1 MTQEEITT
9 IVEQVLQALLTNG
22 KTIAQLTAVQE
33 VGDSDCFE
41 ISGGKKVSF
50 STLAGLIINEV
61 GNLTNYTVVD
71 YDGRDEVVT
80 FTYARSS
87 GVITIKQSGR
97 AEKTVTIPAATTSR
111 PGLMSTTDKTNL
123 TSAVNKILS
132 SFSKSTTASN
142 VKVTATFAD
151 ESTLDFTLSA
161 ASTTSAGLMSAADKA
176 NLNTA
181 KNTATNLNNKLG
193 AANGIATLDSNGKL
207 NSEQLPTNVVTDM
220 DALAKTD
227 KDSSER
233 LKASQAPRNLL
244 YNIVSDAN
252 LNGLVKGDV
261 YFYEGCLFEFEY
273 INQHGSRIAVDLGV
287 PEENIIY
294 CHKSTGMLYKWDSTN
309 EVFVR
314 FGLALDAT
322 GHMSS
327 SQAAPQ
333 VMKSMGTTLD
343 NAGNSGM
350 TQFMYEPNIG
360 DIYFAPASGTIVY
373 KQSDNNTIS
382 LGAPSKLLI
391 YCNAQTN
398 RLYRWSGTAMVEVGN
413 N

>member
-22 KTIAQLTAVQE
+22 KTIAQLTAVQN
-33 VGDSDCFE
+33 VSDSDCFE

-50 STLAGLIINEV
+50 QTLAGLLINQISNIE
-61 GNLTNYTVVD
+61 NFNVVD

-80 FTYARSS
+80 FSYAKST

-97 AEKTVTIPAATTSR
+97 TEKTITISTATTSR
-111 PGLMSTTDKTNL
+111 PGLMSATDKTNL

-132 SFSKSTTASN
+132 ALSVVPNASN
-142 VKVTATFAD
+142 MSLTATFAD
-151 ESTLDFTLSA
+151 NTTVSVTIPVA
-161 ASTTSAGLMSAADKA
+161 TTSVAGLMSAADKS

-207 NSEQLPTNVVTDM
+207 NSNQLPTNVVTDM
-220 DALAKTD
+220 DALMKAD
-227 KDSSER
+227 KDESEK
-233 LKASQAPRNLL
+233 LKASQAPRNIL
-244 YNIVSDAN
+244 YNVVNNAD
-252 LNGLVKGDV
+252 LNGLVRGDI
-261 YFYEGCLFEFEY
+261 YFQEGHLFEFEY
-273 INQHGSRIAVDLGV
+273 INQHGSRIAVDLGA
-287 PEENIIY
+287 PEKNIIY
-294 CHKSTGMLYKWDSTN
+294 SHRSTGLLYKWDSTN
-309 EVFVR
+309 GVFLP
-314 FGLALDAT
+314 F
-322 GHMSS
+322 
-327 SQAAPQ
+327 APQ
-333 VMKSMGTTLD
+333 VMKSMGSTLD
-343 NAGNSGM
+343 NVGNNGM
-350 TQFMYEPNIG
+350 TQVMYEPNIG

-398 RLYRWSGTAMVEVGN
+398 RMYRWSGTAMVEIGN

>member
-80 FTYARSS
+80 FSYAKST

-97 AEKTVTIPAATTSR
+97 TEKTVTIPAATTTR

-132 SFSKSTTASN
+132 SFSKSSTASN
-142 VKVTATFAD
+142 VKVTAKFAD

-161 ASTTSAGLMSAADKA
+161 ASTTSAGLMSAADKS

-207 NSEQLPTNVVTDM
+207 NSNQLPTNVVTDM
-220 DALAKTD
+220 DALAKAD
-227 KDSSER
+227 KDDSER
-233 LKASQAPRNLL
+233 LKASQAPRNIL
-244 YNIVSDAN
+244 YNVVNNAD
-252 LNGLVKGDV
+252 LNGLVGGDI
-261 YFYEGCLFEFEY
+261 YFQEGHLFEFEY
-273 INQHGSRIAVDLGV
+273 INNHGSRIAVDLGE
-287 PEENIIY
+287 PEKDIIY
-294 CHKSTGMLYKWDSTN
+294 SHRSTGFLYKWDSTN
-309 EVFVR
+309 GVF
-314 FGLALDAT
+314 LPL
-322 GHMSS
+322 
-327 SQAAPQ
+327 APQ

-343 NAGNSGM
+343 NVGSDGM

-373 KQSDNNTIS
+373 KKSDNNTIT
-382 LGAPSKLLI
+382 LGSPSKLLI

-413 N
+413 S

>member
-22 KTIAQLTAVQE
+22 KTIAQLTAVQS
-33 VGDSDCFE
+33 VSDSDCFE

-50 STLAGLIINEV
+50 QTLAGLLINQISNIE
-61 GNLTNYTVVD
+61 NFNVVD

-80 FTYARSS
+80 FSYAKST

-97 AEKTVTIPAATTSR
+97 TEKTITISTATTSR
-111 PGLMSTTDKTNL
+111 PGLMSATDKTNL

-132 SFSKSTTASN
+132 ALSVVPNASN
-142 VKVTATFAD
+142 MSLTATFAD
-151 ESTLDFTLSA
+151 NTTVSVTIPVA
-161 ASTTSAGLMSAADKA
+161 TTSVAGLMSAADKS

-207 NSEQLPTNVVTDM
+207 NSNQLPTNVVTDM
-220 DALAKTD
+220 DALMKAD
-227 KDSSER
+227 KDESEK
-233 LKASQAPRNLL
+233 LKASQAPRNIL
-244 YNIVSDAN
+244 YNVVNNAD
-252 LNGLVKGDV
+252 LNGLVRGDI
-261 YFYEGCLFEFEY
+261 YFQEGHLFEFEY
-273 INQHGSRIAVDLGV
+273 INQHGSRIAVDLGA
-287 PEENIIY
+287 PEKNIIY
-294 CHKSTGMLYKWDSTN
+294 SHSSTGLLYKWDSTN
-309 EVFVR
+309 GVF
-314 FGLALDAT
+314 LSL
-322 GHMSS
+322 
-327 SQAAPQ
+327 APQ
-333 VMKSMGTTLD
+333 VMKSMGSTLD
-343 NAGNSGM
+343 NVGNNGM
-350 TQFMYEPNIG
+350 TQVMYEPNIG

-398 RLYRWSGTAMVEVGN
+398 RMYRWSGTAMVEIGN

>member
-22 KTIAQLTAVQE
+22 KTIAQLTAVQN
-33 VGDSDCFE
+33 VSDSDCFE

-50 STLAGLIINEV
+50 QTLAGLLINEIS
-61 GNLTNYTVVD
+61 NIENFNVVD

-80 FTYARSS
+80 FTYTRSS

-97 AEKTVTIPAATTSR
+97 DAKTITIPAATTSR
-111 PGLMSTTDKTNL
+111 PGLMSATDKTNL

-132 SFSKSTTASN
+132 ALSVVPNASN
-142 VKVTATFAD
+142 MSLTATFAD
-151 ESTLDFTLSA
+151 DTTVSVTLPVA
-161 ASTTSAGLMSAADKA
+161 TTSVAGLMSATDKA

-193 AANGIATLDSNGKL
+193 AAGGIATLDSNGKL
-207 NSEQLPTNVVTDM
+207 NSDQLPENVVTD
-220 DALAKTD
+220 LAAMSKAD
-227 KDSSER
+227 KDESDK
-233 LKASQAPRNLL
+233 LKISQTPRNML
-244 YNIVSDAN
+244 YNVDSEVN
-252 LNGLVKGDV
+252 LNGLVRGDV
-261 YFYEGCLFEFEY
+261 FFYEGLLFEFQY
-273 INQHGSRIAVDLGV
+273 INQYGSRFSYQLGA
-287 PEENIIY
+287 PEEDIIY

-309 EVFVR
+309 EAFVR

-333 VMKSMGTTLD
+333 VMKSMGSTLD
-343 NAGNSGM
+343 NAGNNGM
-350 TQFMYEPNIG
+350 TQVMYEPNIG

-373 KQSDNNTIS
+373 KQSDTNTIS

-398 RLYRWSGTAMVEVGN
+398 KLYRWNGTAMVELG
-413 N
+413 

>member
-22 KTIAQLTAVQE
+22 KTIAQLTAVQN
-33 VGDSDCFE
+33 VSDSDCFE

-50 STLAGLIINEV
+50 QTLAGLLINQISNIE
-61 GNLTNYTVVD
+61 NFNVVD

-80 FTYARSS
+80 FSYAKST

-97 AEKTVTIPAATTSR
+97 TEKTVTIPAATTTR

-132 SFSKSTTASN
+132 SFSKSSTASN

-161 ASTTSAGLMSAADKA
+161 ASTTSAGLMSAADKS

-220 DALAKTD
+220 DALAKAD
-227 KDSSER
+227 KDDSER
-233 LKASQAPRNLL
+233 LKASQAPRNIL
-244 YNIVSDAN
+244 YNVVNNAD
-252 LNGLVKGDV
+252 LNGLVRGDI
-261 YFYEGCLFEFEY
+261 YFQEGHLFEFEY
-273 INQHGSRIAVDLGV
+273 INNHGSRISVDLGV
-287 PEENIIY
+287 PEKDIIY
-294 CHKSTGMLYKWDSTN
+294 SHRSTGLLYKWDSTN
-309 EVFVR
+309 GVF
-314 FGLALDAT
+314 LPL
-322 GHMSS
+322 
-327 SQAAPQ
+327 APQ

-343 NAGNSGM
+343 NVGNSGM

-373 KQSDNNTIS
+373 KQSDNNTITI
-382 LGAPSKLLI
+382 GAPSKLLI

>member
-80 FTYARSS
+80 FSYAKST

-97 AEKTVTIPAATTSR
+97 TEKTVTIPAATTTR

-132 SFSKSTTASN
+132 SFSKSSTASN
-142 VKVTATFAD
+142 VKVTAKFAD

-161 ASTTSAGLMSAADKA
+161 ASTTSAGLMSAADKS

-207 NSEQLPTNVVTDM
+207 NSDQLPTNVVTDM
-220 DALAKTD
+220 DALAKAD
-227 KDSSER
+227 KDDSER

-343 NAGNSGM
+343 NVGNSGM

-373 KQSDNNTIS
+373 KQSDNNTITI
-382 LGAPSKLLI
+382 GAPSKLLI

>member
-132 SFSKSTTASN
+132 ALSVVPNASN
-142 VKVTATFAD
+142 MSLTATFAD
-151 ESTLDFTLSA
+151 NTTVSVTIPVA
-161 ASTTSAGLMSAADKA
+161 TTSVAGLMSAADKS

-207 NSEQLPTNVVTDM
+207 NSDQLPANVVTDM

-343 NAGNSGM
+343 NVGNSGM

-373 KQSDNNTIS
+373 KQSDNNTITI
-382 LGAPSKLLI
+382 GAPSKLLI

>member
-22 KTIAQLTAVQE
+22 KTIAQLTAVQN
-33 VGDSDCFE
+33 VSDSDCFE

-50 STLAGLIINEV
+50 QTLAGLLINQISNIE
-61 GNLTNYTVVD
+61 N

-80 FTYARSS
+80 FSYAKST

-97 AEKTVTIPAATTSR
+97 AEKTITISTATTSR
-111 PGLMSTTDKTNL
+111 PGLMSATDKTNL

-132 SFSKSTTASN
+132 ALSVVPNASN
-142 VKVTATFAD
+142 MSLTATFAD
-151 ESTLDFTLSA
+151 NTTVSVTIPVA
-161 ASTTSAGLMSAADKA
+161 TTSVAGLMSAADKSD
-176 NLNTA
+176 LNTA

-207 NSEQLPTNVVTDM
+207 NSNQLPTNVVTDM
-220 DALAKTD
+220 DALAKAD
-227 KDSSER
+227 KDESER
-233 LKASQAPRNLL
+233 LKASQAPRNIL
-244 YNIVSDAN
+244 YNVVNNAD
-252 LNGLVKGDV
+252 LNGLVRGDI
-261 YFYEGCLFEFEY
+261 YFQEGHLFEFEY
-273 INQHGSRIAVDLGV
+273 INNHGSRIAVDLGV
-287 PEENIIY
+287 PEKDIIY
-294 CHKSTGMLYKWDSTN
+294 SHRSTGLLYKWDSTN
-309 EVFVR
+309 GVF
-314 FGLALDAT
+314 LPL
-322 GHMSS
+322 
-327 SQAAPQ
+327 APQ
-333 VMKSMGTTLD
+333 VMKSMGSTLD
-343 NAGNSGM
+343 NVGNNGM

-373 KQSDNNTIS
+373 KKSDNNTITI
-382 LGAPSKLLI
+382 GTPSKLLI